1 MAPKNNDA
9 RRWLDVLGLAPGAT
23 KEALDDAYKDLVKVW
38 HPDRFQSDPT
48 LRLKAQEK
56 LRDLNA
62 AYEGLKRSGI
72 PPADPAPTAA
82 PQAPAWKKGPATP
95 ETRAAR
101 WGMVWGFSAVL
112 VATAA
117 VVAIVLSLGMRRD
130 PVIPTDVVLAPT
142 PPPRKAPREAPK
154 SEPAPAPA
162 RPTIGALM
170 VLSEPSGG
178 TVYVN
183 DQQVGHTP
191 LTLPSLVP
199 GTYRVRVEL
208 GTYPAWSSPVQ
219 IEAGA
224 SEKLIAFM
232 EKRALP

>member
-1 MAPKNNDA
+1 MAPTNNDA
-9 RRWLDVLGLAPGAT
+9 RRWLEVLGLAPGAT
-23 KEALDDAYKDLVKVW
+23 KEELDDAYKDLVKVW

-117 VVAIVLSLGMRRD
+117 VVAIVLSLGMRRGT
-130 PVIPTDVVLAPT
+130 VIPTDVVLAPT
-142 PPPRKAPREAPK
+142 PPPRKPPREAPK
-154 SEPAPAPA
+154 SEPATAPA
-162 RPTIGALM
+162 TRRALLRAGPAS
-170 VLSEPSGG
+170 VPS
-178 TVYVN
+178 T
-183 DQQVGHTP
+183 
-191 LTLPSLVP
+191 
-199 GTYRVRVEL
+199 
-208 GTYPAWSSPVQ
+208 
-219 IEAGA
+219 IEACA
-224 SEKLIAFM
+224 
-232 EKRALP
+232 

>member
-1 MAPKNNDA
+1 MPPKINDA
-9 RRWLDVLGLAPGAT
+9 RRWLEVLGLAPGAT
-23 KEALDDAYKDLVKVW
+23 KQELDDAYRDLVKVW

-62 AYEGLKRSGI
+62 AYEGLRRSGI
-72 PPADPAPTAA
+72 PPPDPVPTAA
-82 PQAPAWKKGPATP
+82 PQAPAWKKGPATS
-95 ETRAAR
+95 ETRSAR
-101 WGMVWGFSAVL
+101 WGIVWGFGSVL
-112 VATAA
+112 IATAA
-117 VVAIVLSLGMRRD
+117 VVAIVLSVGMRRD
-130 PVIPTDVVLAPT
+130 AVVATDIVLAPA
-142 PPPRKAPREAPK
+142 PQPRKPAREPQRT
-154 SEPAPAPA
+154 EPAPPA
-162 RPTIGALM
+162 RPTVGALM

-199 GTYRVRVEL
+199 GAYRVRVEL
-208 GTYPAWSSPVQ
+208 GNYPSWSSPVQ
-219 IEAGA
+219 IDAGA

-232 EKRALP
+232 EKRGVP